1 MAHSKFLLPAI
12 VTGPAD
18 VGRLLIELERL
29 EEYLSQAKYK
39 NEQLSLPKV
48 SKSLESLAEYN
59 KVDMLLG
66 AARLHLVAFLESL
79 QQHAP
84 VIHISFA
91 SDPSA
96 AFTIKIV
103 EWMRINISAYTLV
116 QVGLQPSIAA
126 GCVIRTPNKIF
137 DLSLGRFLRAKRHLL
152 IEVLRQGRLAAD
164 KASAASTVVQPP
176 MTQPKAR
183 GATV

>member
-1 MAHSKFLLPAI
+1 MVHSKFLLPSLVA
-12 VTGPAD
+12 GPAD

-39 NEQLSLPKV
+39 NKQSSLPKM
-48 SKSLESLAEYN
+48 SKGLEILAELN
-59 KVDMLLG
+59 KADLL
-66 AARLHLVAFLESL
+66 ADDDRAHLVAFLESL

-96 AFTIKIV
+96 AFTVKIV
-103 EWMRINISAYTLV
+103 EWMRANISAYVLI

-126 GCVIRTPNKIF
+126 GCVVRTPNKIF

-152 IEVLRQGRLAAD
+152 IEALRQGRLAAD
-164 KASAASTVVQPP
+164 KVSAASAGAQVAPP
-176 MTQPKAR
+176 KT
-183 GATV
+183 GAEA